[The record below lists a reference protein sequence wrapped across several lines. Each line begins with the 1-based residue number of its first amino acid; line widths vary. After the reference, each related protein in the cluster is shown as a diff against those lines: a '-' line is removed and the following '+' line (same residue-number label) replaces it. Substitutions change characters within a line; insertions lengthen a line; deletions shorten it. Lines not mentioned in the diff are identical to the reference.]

1 MFIQTVLVS
10 LLLILLGS
18 AFTFGGYRFFVVL
31 VSIWGFFA
39 GFQFGAT
46 IFTNLFGEGFLRTVL
61 SWVVGLLAGLT
72 AAALAYLFYAAAV
85 IMLAGL
91 VGYQLGIGI
100 MAGFGVPEGW
110 LTFLVGLLISL
121 AVVALAL
128 YLHLPKLLVLIL
140 TALAGAATMLA
151 GVFVAL
157 GRISLDSLRSGAVG
171 AILSDSWWWG
181 LLFLA
186 IAAVGFY
193 FQWRTTQ
200 SYVVDEYAAENPF
213 TMAGTETTVEAA
225 PAAGAVVVEATL
237 GEATLGEAATE
248 SPEAVPASELASSNG
263 ATPAADLPAA
273 SA

>member
-1 MFIQTVLVS
+1 MFFQTVLVS
-10 LLLILLGS
+10 LMLILLG
-18 AFTFGGYRFFVVL
+18 AALTFSGYRFFVIL

-46 IFTNLFGEGFLRTVL
+46 IFTNIFGQGFLSTVT

-85 IMLAGL
+85 VMLAGL
-91 VGYQLGIGI
+91 VGYQLTIGL
-100 MAGFGVPEGW
+100 MAGFGVAEGW
-110 LTFLVGLLISL
+110 LTFVLGLLVGVGLAAL
-121 AVVALAL
+121 AV

-157 GRISLDSLRSGAVG
+157 GRIELDSLRSGAVG
-171 AILSDSWWWG
+171 AILRDSWWWG

-186 IAAVGFY
+186 IAAIGFY

-200 SYVVDEYAAENPF
+200 SFFVEEYTAENPF
-213 TMAGTETTVEAA
+213 VTEGTVATAEAVPAPVAAPVKAASVAELPTAASAGVAPEVTSADGAA
-225 PAAGAVVVEATL
+225 PAAD
-237 GEATLGEAATE
+237 
-248 SPEAVPASELASSNG
+248 VPAAKV
-263 ATPAADLPAA
+263 
-273 SA
+273 

>member
-1 MFIQTVLVS
+1 MFFQTVLVS
-10 LLLILLGS
+10 LTLIPLGL
-18 AFTFGGYRFFVVL
+18 ALTFGGYRFFVVL
-31 VSIWGFFA
+31 VTIWGFFA
-39 GFQFGAT
+39 GFQFSAT
-46 IFTNLFGEGFLRTVL
+46 IFTNIFGQGFLSTVS

-100 MAGFGVPEGW
+100 MAGFGVAEGW
-110 LTFLVGLLISL
+110 LTFLVGLLVGVAL
-121 AVVALAL
+121 VALAL

-140 TALAGAATMLA
+140 TSLAGAATLLA

-157 GRISLDSLRSGAVG
+157 GRIPLDSLGSGAVG

-200 SYVVDEYAAENPF
+200 SYFVEEYTAESPF
-213 TMAGTETTVEAA
+213 ATAGTSATVEAASAQVAAPVEAATIASTTVEAA
-225 PAAGAVVVEATL
+225 PTASSMGVA
-237 GEATLGEAATE
+237 
-248 SPEAVPASELASSNG
+248 PEVMASNG
-263 ATPAADLPAA
+263 ATPAADPPRV